1 MDNIV
6 IAIAKGRIEKDVYRR
21 LKILN
26 MEDCIETDSRKLI
39 FTDEENKI
47 TYIHVKPSDV
57 VTYVEK
63 GVADLGIVGK
73 DTILENENDDDDE
86 VYELLDLGF
95 GKCKFSVAGIKGK
108 NNYSKEE
115 ILKVATKYPHI
126 AKKYFK
132 SRGQNIE
139 IIKLNGSVELAP
151 IVGLSDV
158 IVDLVETGNTLKVN
172 GLEIVE
178 DMCNIS
184 SRIIANRVS
193 YKFNKEKIENIV
205 EKFASTL
212 NIENY

>member
-73 DTILENENDDDDE
+73 DTILENENDDE

-178 DMCNIS
+178 DMCNIRPSTFFDGIILRGCS
-184 SRIIANRVS
+184 SPPA
-193 YKFNKEKIENIV
+193 F
-205 EKFASTL
+205 
-212 NIENY
+212 

>member
-73 DTILENENDDDDE
+73 DTILENENDDE

-115 ILKVATKYPHI
+115 ILKVATKYPLI

>member
-1 MDNIV
+1 MENIV

-21 LKILN
+21 LKILK

-57 VTYVEK
+57 VTYVEN

-73 DTILENENDDDDE
+73 DTILENENDNE

-95 GKCKFSVAGIKGK
+95 GKCKFSVAGMKGK

-115 ILKVATKYPHI
+115 TLKVATKYPRI
-126 AKKYFK
+126 AKNYFK
-132 SRGQNIE
+132 SRGQKIE

-158 IVDLVETGNTLKVN
+158 IVDLVETGNTLKAN

-193 YKFNKEKIENIV
+193 YKFKKSKIESIV

-212 NIENY
+212 DQENY

>member
-73 DTILENENDDDDE
+73 DTILENENDDE

-172 GLEIVE
+172 GLEI
-178 DMCNIS
+178 C
-184 SRIIANRVS
+184 
-193 YKFNKEKIENIV
+193 
-205 EKFASTL
+205 
-212 NIENY
+212 

>member
-1 MDNIV
+1 MENIV

-39 FTDEENKI
+39 FTDEKNNI

-57 VTYVEK
+57 VTYVEN

-73 DTILENENDDDDE
+73 DTILENENDNE

-115 ILKVATKYPHI
+115 TLKVATKYPHI
-126 AKKYFK
+126 AKNYFK
-132 SRGQNIE
+132 SRGQKIE

-158 IVDLVETGNTLKVN
+158 IVDLVETGNTLKAN

-193 YKFNKEKIENIV
+193 YKFKKIEIETIV
-205 EKFASTL
+205 NKFASTL
-212 NIENY
+212 NLNNY